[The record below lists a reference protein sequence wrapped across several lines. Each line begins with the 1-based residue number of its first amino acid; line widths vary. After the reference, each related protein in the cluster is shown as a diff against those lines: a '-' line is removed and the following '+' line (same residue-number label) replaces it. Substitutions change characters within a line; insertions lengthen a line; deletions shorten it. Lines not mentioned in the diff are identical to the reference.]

1 MSTWSVYE
9 YARLYKDTHTVKS
22 GDDLLLSPKQFD
34 SLKKLI
40 TSGDDDHHKLFRYS
54 YDRHREVLTCQ
65 NYVGVIC
72 LPDGD
77 QIEIL
82 PKTHKHVYSIYE
94 DEEKVAKQSLVRNRH
109 NLIKMLRA
117 TRHLPS
123 KTSSTAALDIARM
136 PLLDVFI
143 QLFLNE
149 VSMLIKRGIARHY
162 QTQEENL
169 SYLKGKLMVAQQV
182 KHNLVTKH
190 YHYMAY
196 DELSA
201 NRSENRLIRSALQWA
216 VKRVTGET
224 EHLCQELLF
233 HFSSIPKSHA
243 ISHDLNNWQKG
254 RHLRHYE
261 PVRPWLEMIFRE
273 HSPTSVDG
281 KQEMLSLLFPMERVF
296 EDYVAIQLKKQLTDY
311 KVTTQVKHC
320 SLLKYTP
327 HKSEVAQKLFQLK
340 PDLHIEDNQNG
351 RVIIADTKWKLID
364 ETQPGSKYKIKESD
378 IYQMLAYNQTYQKE
392 QEQGAEIWL
401 IYPKSEKFTQ
411 KLPDLIFDNGTVIKV
426 MPFDVDTNQLL
437 GLDETHIGE
446 L

>member
-1 MSTWSVYE
+1 MPTWTVYE
-9 YARLYKDTHTVKS
+9 YARLYKGEQTRES
-22 GDDLLLSPKQFD
+22 GNDLFLSAKKFD

-40 TSGDDDHHKLFRYS
+40 TSSDEDHHKLFRYG

-72 LPDGD
+72 LPGGD

-82 PKTHKHVYSIYE
+82 PKTYKHTVT
-94 DEEKVAKQSLVRNRH
+94 DESDGEHSAAALARNRQ

-117 TRHLPS
+117 TQHLPS
-123 KTSSTAALDIARM
+123 KTSSTASLDIARM

-149 VSMLIKRGIARHY
+149 VSMLVKRGITRHY
-162 QTQEENL
+162 QTQEDNIP
-169 SYLKGKLMVAQQV
+169 YIKGKLMVAEQV
-182 KHNLVTKH
+182 RHNLVTKH

-201 NRSENRLIRSALQWA
+201 NRSENRLIRSALHWA
-216 VKRVTGET
+216 VKRVAGET

-233 HFSSIPKSHA
+233 HFSSIPQSTA
-243 ISHDLNNWQKG
+243 ISHDLSNWQKG

-261 PVRPWLEMIFRE
+261 PVRPWLEMIFKE

-281 KQEMLSLLFPMERVF
+281 TNKMLSLLFPMEKVF
-296 EDYVAIQLKKQLTDY
+296 EDYVAIQLKKQLPDFDI
-311 KVTTQVKHC
+311 TTQVRHC
-320 SLLKYTP
+320 SLLKFTP
-327 HKSEVAQKLFQLK
+327 YDRQEEKKLFQLK
-340 PDLHIEDNQNG
+340 PDLHLEQNG
-351 RVIIADTKWKLID
+351 KVIIADTKWKLID

-401 IYPKSEKFTQ
+401 IYPRSKKFTQ
-411 KLPDLIFDNGTVIKV
+411 KLPDLKFDNGSVIKV
-426 MPFDVDTNQLL
+426 LPFDVDTSLL
-437 GLDETHIGE
+437 LNNDFVEDSVQ
-446 L
+446 